1 MIDNNN
7 STSFRSKFRKIWAR
21 GFYQDVHRFFF
32 SFFFFFCHEL
42 LARLCLSPIDGYK
55 KWKCTVQRLLTIL
68 IDWQAE
74 GRSCDC
80 CFNRL
85 HRCTVI
91 NCTVNSGPSHLCH
104 ATGGT
109 KMTWPEN
116 KLSLPYLWM
125 TFKYV
130 SRDSRWRVMNSAVEL
145 KGSRAL
151 VFRMVYRVGEK

>member
-1 MIDNNN
+1 MHR
-7 STSFRSKFRKIWAR
+7 RSIIIIIQRVFEVKIRKIRAR
-21 GFYQDVHRFFF
+21 GCTRMFIDSFFL
-32 SFFFFFCHEL
+32 FFFFFFEFFFLFFFFFHEL

-130 SRDSRWRVMNSAVEL
+130 SRDP
-145 KGSRAL
+145 L
-151 VFRMVYRVGEK
+151 VARRN